1 MPTELHAKARIDV
14 FDRAVREGWAL
25 RFGLNEE
32 RLRKAVCMVGSRVIS
47 VAGYLGHPVR

>member
-1 MPTELHAKARIDV
+1 MPTELPDKARIDV

-25 RFGLNEE
+25 RFSLNEE
-32 RLRKAVCMVGSRVIS
+32 HLRKAVCMVSSRVTS